1 MNAIMRT
8 IELMTTCLAPILYGQ
23 LFNYIGYIWTGAF
36 IAGSSLLSFVF
47 EYMLLN
53 GIYSQ
58 YPRLA
63 HRIKTTNSYE
73 KKVSFGE
80 GQKATKEAIV
90 KIENESGPNTNNTSS
105 SICGK
110 IVPKVVK
117 EAFIGW
123 KTYFEHSVRYVLVSL
138 RTQLFDN
145 NRYN

>member
-80 GQKATKEAIV
+80 GQKTTKDDIA
-90 KIENESGPNTNNTSS
+90 KNENESGPDTNNTNSS
-105 SICGK
+105 VCGK
-110 IVPKVVK
+110 IVPRVVK
-117 EAFIGW
+117 EAVIGW
-123 KTYFEHSVRYVLVSL
+123 KTYFEHSVRYVFLSL
-138 RTQLFDN
+138 CTHIFA
-145 NRYN
+145 

>member
-80 GQKATKEAIV
+80 GQRAAKNDNDK
-90 KIENESGPNTNNTSS
+90 KENESISDNTNNTNS
-105 SICGK
+105 SICAK
-110 IVPKVVK
+110 IVPKVVR
-117 EAFIGW
+117 EAIIGW
-123 KTYFEHSVRYVLVSL
+123 KTYFEHSVR
-138 RTQLFDN
+138 
-145 NRYN
+145 